1 MQIVSTREFRA
12 NQKKYFDLADKEV
25 VLVTRRNSRPIRISV
40 VDEDDFLSAKEVA
53 AILQGL
59 EDVKSGN
66 TTKIEDINNIWAD
79 ILQLRINNILL

>member
-12 NQKKYFDLADKEV
+12 NQKKYFDLAV

-40 VDEDDFLSAKEVA
+40 ADEEDFLSAKEVA

-59 EDVKSGN
+59 EDIKNGN
-66 TTKIEDINNIWAD
+66 TTPIHDINNIWAD
-79 ILQLRINNILL
+79 IL

>member
-40 VDEDDFLSAKEVA
+40 AEEEDFLSAKEVA

-59 EDVKSGN
+59 EDIKNGN
-66 TTKIEDINNIWAD
+66 TTPIRDINNIWAD
-79 ILQLRINNILL
+79 IL